1 MVLAPE
7 LGEELDGWRHLY
19 PGMKTEPQAFA
30 QIEERK
36 HNNLEPTEETL
47 SLKPL
52 GHVVRPQG
60 EPNNPLRIEWRIFL
74 ILWFL

>member
-1 MVLAPE
+1 METSLSGYENRTAS
-7 LGEELDGWRHLY
+7 LC
-19 PGMKTEPQAFA
+19 T
-30 QIEERK
+30 EERK

>member
-1 MVLAPE
+1 ME
-7 LGEELDGWRHLY
+7 TSY

-52 GHVVRPQG
+52 GHVVTPGRTKQSVKD
-60 EPNNPLRIEWRIFL
+60 
-74 ILWFL
+74 